1 MNKNIYKNMK
11 IIAYILLSIFFGFCL
26 NLDNGLGRTPQMG
39 WNSWNKFGC
48 NINEKLIMET
58 IDTLNTS
65 GLIEAGYNY
74 INLDDCW
81 QKYRDE
87 NGVIIPDPERF
98 PNGIKPL
105 VDYAH
110 SKGLKF
116 GLYSDAGTKTCAGR
130 PGSLGYEEID
140 AKTYSDCGVD
150 YLKYD
155 NCNNEGISSKERYP
169 KMRDALMSV
178 PHKIFYSMCNWGE
191 EEVATWAE
199 DVGNSW
205 RTTGDIIDNWKS
217 MIKIIEDNNQWHK
230 YAGHGHW
237 NDPDMLEVGNGGMTL
252 EEYKVHFGLWAL
264 VKAPLLIG
272 CDINTMTKEIYDILT
287 NKEIIAIN
295 QDSLGIQGKKI
306 WSQTFEYKQKTNLS
320 GDPTGLEI
328 TPCNGGYEQK
338 WFLKDDGSI
347 RNLQGDLCIEI
358 PNCKNERDVQLG
370 VGPCHIGDEN
380 YCENSKNQEWYYDL
394 KTKTITSRMNDFCI
408 EVESY
413 SGPIVDANKCTGNH
427 NQQWNIDE
435 KFSNL
440 KYFDLCITPEKLDD
454 IIEVWAGELKNG
466 DYAVL
471 LLNRGTIERK
481 IEVNWVELGLEEGT
495 TVKVRDLWEKKDIGK
510 FTNSFN
516 SMVKSHSS
524 RFIRITPIKE
534 EEYEEE

>member
-1 MNKNIYKNMK
+1 MK
-11 IIAYILLSIFFGFCL
+11 ILLYFLLSILIGFCL

-48 NINEKLIMET
+48 DINEKLIKET
-58 IDTLNTS
+58 IDTLSDS
-65 GLIEAGYNY
+65 GLKEVGYNY

-87 NGVIIPDPERF
+87 NGVIFPDPDRF

-140 AKTYSDCGVD
+140 AKTYSDWGVD

-155 NCNNEGISSKERYP
+155 NCYNEGISSKERYP
-169 KMRDALMSV
+169 KMRDALMKV
-178 PHKIFYSMCNWGE
+178 EHKIFYSMCNWGE
-191 EEVATWAE
+191 EEVATWAK

-217 MIKIIEDNNQWHK
+217 MVKIIDDNNKWYQ
-230 YAGHGHW
+230 YAGYGHW

-264 VKAPLLIG
+264 SKAPLLIG

-287 NKEIIAIN
+287 NNEIIAIN
-295 QDSLGIQGKKI
+295 QDPLGKQGKKI
-306 WSQTFEYKQKTNLS
+306 WSQTFEYVQKTNYS
-320 GDPTGLEI
+320 NDRTGLEI
-328 TPCNGGYEQK
+328 TECNGGYEQK
-338 WFLKDDGSI
+338 WYFKEDGSI

-358 PNCKNERDVQLG
+358 PNCRNERDVQLEI
-370 VGPCHIGDEN
+370 GPCHIKDPN
-380 YCENSKNQEWYYDL
+380 YCENSKNQEWIYN
-394 KTKTITSRMNDFCI
+394 KTSGTITSKMNGFCI

-413 SGPIVDANKCTGNH
+413 SGPIVDANKCNGGH
-427 NQQWNIDE
+427 NQVWAVDE

-440 KYFDLCITPEKLDD
+440 KYFELCITPEKQND

-466 DYAVL
+466 DYAIILV
-471 LLNRGTIERK
+471 NRGKKKRK
-481 IEVNWVELGLEEGT
+481 IEVSWVDLGFDEKT
-495 TVKVRDLWEKKDIGK
+495 TFKVRDLWRKEDIGDY
-510 FTNSFN
+510 TDSF
-516 SMVKSHSS
+516 SDMVGPHSS
-524 RFIRITPIKE
+524 RFIRISPTDRE
-534 EEYEEE
+534 D